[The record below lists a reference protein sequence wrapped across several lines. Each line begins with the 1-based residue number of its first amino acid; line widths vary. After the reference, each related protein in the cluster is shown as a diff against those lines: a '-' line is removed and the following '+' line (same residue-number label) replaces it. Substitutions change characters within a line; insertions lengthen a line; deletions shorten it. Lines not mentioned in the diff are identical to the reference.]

1 MLPWILCS
9 LLAMVALAQAV
20 KIWSMQ
26 RNMEEICTMFRER
39 LSMDTNTLITV
50 SSGDRHVLRLARE
63 INKELR
69 LLRQQRR
76 KYLYGDLELKEA
88 VTNISH
94 DLRTPITAISGYLE
108 LLEREEKSET
118 VERYLAFIC
127 NRTQALKQLTEELF
141 GYTLVLSVGQL
152 QLVSVDVRAVLEESI
167 LSFHGAMCERQIV
180 PAIRLPEHKVVR
192 QLEPGALSRIF
203 GNVLHNAL
211 KYSDGDLCVELGEDG
226 HILFENGASGLDGTQ
241 VGKLFHR
248 YFTVE
253 TACNATGLGLSIART
268 LTEQMGGSIGAE
280 YEKGRL
286 RIWMDFPDSTS
297 KQ

>member
-20 KIWSMQ
+20 KIRSMQ

-76 KYLYGDLELKEA
+76 KYLHGDLELKEA

-127 NRTQALKQLTEELF
+127 NRT
-141 GYTLVLSVGQL
+141 
-152 QLVSVDVRAVLEESI
+152 VDRGTVRLYAGPVRGTATTGVRGCPGCAGGEY
-167 LSFHGAMCERQIV
+167 
-180 PAIRLPEHKVVR
+180 PE
-192 QLEPGALSRIF
+192 LSR
-203 GNVLHNAL
+203 
-211 KYSDGDLCVELGEDG
+211 G
-226 HILFENGASGLDGTQ
+226 H
-241 VGKLFHR
+241 V
-248 YFTVE
+248 
-253 TACNATGLGLSIART
+253 
-268 LTEQMGGSIGAE
+268 
-280 YEKGRL
+280 
-286 RIWMDFPDSTS
+286 
-297 KQ
+297 